1 MNFIQNSADCHAF
14 SPAALKLAITEN
26 SIKHS
31 KMPVYVNSIGSVSA
45 QKTFDNAI
53 FLEEIVRYNN
63 TVLEVIAPNYKDYIP
78 PAAARR
84 MAKGIK
90 MSTVSAKTAMTEA
103 AIEENEIDAII
114 VGTGLGCIGDSEK
127 FVSDIIDNDE
137 QFLTPTRFI
146 QSSHN
151 TVAGQIA
158 LGIGCKGHNFTY
170 VHSAISFE
178 SAVLDAKMQLENGE
192 ANHIL
197 VGGVDELVDHH
208 VNTHRLIGHIKQE
221 PVETL
226 SILKSATKGT
236 IFSEGANFFTLSSE
250 KRPSCYAELLGI
262 KTYNTLAE
270 NQLTAKTHAF
280 LSENGIEPDAIDVII
295 LGNNGDVEFDSY
307 YDTVASGFK
316 DTAQVYFK
324 HLSGEFDTA
333 SGFAFW
339 LANKILKEQ
348 RIPDVVRLNSVAVTA
363 PKSVLIYN
371 QYRGENHSLTL
382 LRKC

>member
-1 MNFIQNSADCHAF
+1 
-14 SPAALKLAITEN
+14 
-26 SIKHS
+26 
-31 KMPVYVNSIGSVSA
+31 MPVYVNSIGSVSA
-45 QKTFDNAI
+45 QKTFDNAL
-53 FLEEIVRYNN
+53 FLEKIVRY
-63 TVLEVIAPNYKDYIP
+63 TDSVLEIIAPAYKDYIP

-103 AIEENEIDAII
+103 GMEEGEIDAII

-158 LGIGCKGHNFTY
+158 LGMGCKGHNFTY
-170 VHSAISFE
+170 VHSTISFE
-178 SAVLDAKMQLENGE
+178 SALLDAKMQLENGE

-221 PVETL
+221 PVETM
-226 SILKSATKGT
+226 SVLKSGTKGAV
-236 IFSEGANFFTLSSE
+236 FSEGAHFFTLSNQ
-250 KRPSCYAELLGI
+250 KRSSCYAELLAV
-262 KTYNTLAE
+262 KTYNTLTEHQVSEKAIS
-270 NQLTAKTHAF
+270 F
-280 LSENGIEPDAIDVII
+280 LSENGMNPDSLDVII
-295 LGNNGDVEFDSY
+295 LGYNGDMEFDGY
-307 YDTVASGFK
+307 YDILAKGLLKNTP
-316 DTAQVYFK
+316 QIYFK
-324 HLSGEFDTA
+324 HLCGEFDTA
-333 SGFAFW
+333 SGFGFW
-339 LANKILKEQ
+339 LANKILKQ
-348 RIPDVVRLNSVAVTA
+348 QIIPDAVRLNSVVANSHKTT
-363 PKSVLIYN
+363 LIYN
-371 QYRGENHSLTL
+371 QYRGENHSFTL

>member
-1 MNFIQNSADCHAF
+1 
-14 SPAALKLAITEN
+14 
-26 SIKHS
+26 
-31 KMPVYVNSIGSVSA
+31 MPVYINSIGSVSA
-45 QKTFDNAI
+45 QKTFDNSL
-53 FLEEIVRYNN
+53 FLEDIVRYNE
-63 TVLEVIAPNYKDYIP
+63 TVLEIIAPDYKAYIP

-90 MSTVSAKTAMTEA
+90 MSTVSAKIAMAEA
-103 AIEENEIDAII
+103 AMEEDEIDAII

-127 FVSDIIDNDE
+127 FVSDIINNDE

-158 LGIGCKGHNFTY
+158 LGMSCKGHNFTY

-178 SAVLDAKMQLENGE
+178 SALLDAKMQLENGE

-208 VNTHRLIGHIKQE
+208 VNTHRIIGHIKQE
-221 PVETL
+221 PAETM
-226 SILKSATKGT
+226 SVLKSGTKGAV
-236 IFSEGANFFTLSSE
+236 FSEGAHFFTLSTE
-250 KRPSCYAELLGI
+250 KRPSCYAQLLAI

-270 NQLTAKTHAF
+270 DLVSEKTQSF
-280 LSENGIEPDAIDVII
+280 LSENGMEPDSVDVVI
-295 LGNNGDVEFDSY
+295 LGYNGDVEFDGY
-307 YDTVASGFK
+307 YDGLANGLFK
-316 DTAQVYFK
+316 NTPQVYFK
-324 HLSGEFDTA
+324 HLCGEFDTA

-339 LANKILKEQ
+339 LGNKILKQ
-348 RIPDVVRLNSVAVTA
+348 QTVPDAVRLNSVIANS
-363 PKSVLIYN
+363 PKNILIYN
-371 QYRGENHSLTL
+371 QYRGESHSLTL

>member
-1 MNFIQNSADCHAF
+1 MKKSVYINS
-14 SPAALKLAITEN
+14 
-26 SIKHS
+26 
-31 KMPVYVNSIGSVSA
+31 VGSVSA
-45 QKTFDNAI
+45 QKTFDNSH
-53 FLEEIVRYNN
+53 FLEDVVSYTD
-63 TVLEVIAPNYKDYIP
+63 TVLEIIAPDYKEYIP

-103 AIEENEIDAII
+103 QIEENEVDAII

-127 FVSDIIDNDE
+127 FVSDIINNDE

-158 LGIGCKGHNFTY
+158 LGMGCKGHNFTY

-178 SAVLDAKMQLENGE
+178 SALLDAKMQLENDE

-208 VNTHRLIGHIKQE
+208 VDTHRLIGHIKQE
-221 PVETL
+221 AVETMSVL
-226 SILKSATKGT
+226 SSGTKGA
-236 IFSEGANFFTLSSE
+236 IFSEGAHFFVLSNE
-250 KRPSCYAELLGI
+250 KRPSCYAELLAV
-262 KTYNTLAE
+262 KTYNTLSQEEVSEKVKLFLAE
-270 NQLTAKTHAF
+270 NKFT
-280 LSENGIEPDAIDVII
+280 PDTVDVVI
-295 LGNNGDVEFDSY
+295 LGNNGDLEFDGH
-307 YDTVASGFK
+307 YDKLTSGIFK
-316 DTAQVYFK
+316 NTPQTYFK

-333 SGFAFW
+333 SGFGFW
-339 LANKILKEQ
+339 LANKILKRQ
-348 RIPDVVRLNSVAVTA
+348 SVPKAVRLNSVEATS
-363 PKSVLIYN
+363 PKTILIYN

>member
-1 MNFIQNSADCHAF
+1 
-14 SPAALKLAITEN
+14 
-26 SIKHS
+26 
-31 KMPVYVNSIGSVSA
+31 MPVYINSIGSVSA
-45 QKTFDNAI
+45 QKTFDNSV
-53 FLEEIVRYNN
+53 FLEDIVRYED
-63 TVLEVIAPNYKDYIP
+63 TVLNIIAPDYKAYIP

-103 AIEENEIDAII
+103 EMEEDQIDAII

-158 LGIGCKGHNFTY
+158 LGMGCKGHNFTF

-178 SAVLDAKMQLENGE
+178 SAILDAQMQLLNDE
-192 ANHIL
+192 AAHIL

-208 VNTHRLIGHIKQE
+208 VNTHRLIGHIKKE

-226 SILKSATKGT
+226 SVLKSGT
-236 IFSEGANFFTLSSE
+236 PGAVFSEGAHFFVLSNK
-250 KRPSCYAELLGI
+250 KRTSCYAELLAV
-262 KTYNTLAE
+262 KTFNTLSQDQVAAKTKEFLAE
-270 NQLTAKTHAF
+270 NDMDEQ
-280 LSENGIEPDAIDVII
+280 AIDLVI
-295 LGNNGDVEFDSY
+295 LGYNGDVDFDGY
-307 YDTVASGFK
+307 YDSLANGLFAS
-316 DTAQVYFK
+316 TAQVYFK

-333 SGFAFW
+333 SGFGFW
-339 LANKILKEQ
+339 LANKILKHG
-348 RIPDVVRLNSVAVTA
+348 RVPDAVRLNSVEALS
-363 PKSVLIYN
+363 PKTLLIYN

>member
-1 MNFIQNSADCHAF
+1 
-14 SPAALKLAITEN
+14 
-26 SIKHS
+26 
-31 KMPVYVNSIGSVSA
+31 MPVYINSIGSVSA
-45 QKTFDNAI
+45 QKTFDDAL
-53 FLEEIVRYNN
+53 FLEDVIRYND
-63 TVLEVIAPNYKDYIP
+63 TVLEIIAPNYKDYIP

-103 AIEENEIDAII
+103 ALEENEIDAII

-127 FVSDIIDNDE
+127 FVRDIIDNEE

-158 LGIGCKGHNFTY
+158 LGMGCKGHNFTY

-178 SAVLDAKMQLENGE
+178 SAIMDAKMQLEEGE
-192 ANHIL
+192 ATHIL

-208 VNTHRLIGHIKQE
+208 INTHRLIGHIKQE
-221 PVETL
+221 PVETMSL
-226 SILKSATKGT
+226 LKSGTKGAV
-236 IFSEGANFFTLSSE
+236 FSEGSHFFTLSNE
-250 KRPSCYAELLGI
+250 KKPSCYAELLAV
-262 KTYNTLAE
+262 KTYNTLPKD
-270 NQLTAKTHAF
+270 QVSIKTQAF
-280 LSENGIEPDAIDVII
+280 LSECGVAPNTIDVII
-295 LGNNGDVEFDSY
+295 FGHNGDVEFDGY
-307 YDTVASGFK
+307 YDGLANGLFK
-316 DTAQVYFK
+316 DTGQVYFK

-333 SGFAFW
+333 SGFGFW
-339 LANKILKEQ
+339 LANKIVKKQ
-348 RIPDVVRLNSVAVTA
+348 YIPDVVKLNSIPVNA
-363 PKSVLIYN
+363 PETILIYN

>member
-1 MNFIQNSADCHAF
+1 M
-14 SPAALKLAITEN
+14 
-26 SIKHS
+26 KH
-31 KMPVYVNSIGSVSA
+31 PVYINSIGSVSA
-45 QKTFDNAI
+45 QKTFDNSL
-53 FLEEIVRYNN
+53 FLEEPIKHND
-63 TVLEVIAPNYKDYIP
+63 TVLNVIEPDYKAYIP

-103 AIEENEIDAII
+103 AIEESEVDAII

-127 FVSDIIDNDE
+127 FVSDIINNDE

-158 LGIGCKGHNFTY
+158 LGMGCKGHNFTY

-178 SAVLDAKMQLENGE
+178 SATLDAKMQLENGE

-197 VGGVDELVDHH
+197 VGGVDELVNHH
-208 VNTHRLIGHIKQE
+208 IDTHRLIGHIKQE
-221 PVETL
+221 AVETM
-226 SILKSATKGT
+226 SVLKSGTKGAV
-236 IFSEGANFFTLSSE
+236 FSEGAHFFVLSNTQ
-250 KRPSCYAELLGI
+250 RPSCYSELLAV
-262 KTYNTLAE
+262 KTFNTLSRDE
-270 NQLTAKTHAF
+270 VSKKVQSF
-280 LSENGIEPDAIDVII
+280 LSENELTSDAIDVVV
-295 LGNNGDVEFDSY
+295 LGYNGDVEFDGY
-307 YDTVASGFK
+307 YDELAEGIFK
-316 DTAQVYFK
+316 NTSQAYFK

-333 SGFAFW
+333 SGFGFW
-339 LANKILKEQ
+339 LANKIVKQ
-348 RIPDVVRLNSVAVTA
+348 QTVPKAVQLNAIKVES
-363 PKSVLIYN
+363 PKTILIYN

>member
-1 MNFIQNSADCHAF
+1 M
-14 SPAALKLAITEN
+14 K
-26 SIKHS
+26 K
-31 KMPVYVNSIGSVSA
+31 PVYINSIGSVSA
-45 QKTFDNAI
+45 QKTFDNSL
-53 FLEEIVRYNN
+53 FLDEPINHN
-63 TVLEVIAPNYKDYIP
+63 DTVLKVIEPDYKAYIP

-137 QFLTPTRFI
+137 QYLTPTRFI

-158 LGIGCKGHNFTY
+158 LGMGCKGHNFTY

-178 SAVLDAKMQLENGE
+178 SAVLDAKMQLENRE
-192 ANHIL
+192 ADNIL
-197 VGGVDELVDHH
+197 IGGVDELVNHH
-208 VNTHRLIGHIKQE
+208 ITTHRLIGHIKPE
-221 PVETL
+221 AVETMSL
-226 SILKSATKGT
+226 LKSGT
-236 IFSEGANFFTLSSE
+236 EGAVFSEGAHFFVLSNEKRHSCYSELLAIKTFNTLSRDVVS
-250 KRPSCYAELLGI
+250 K
-262 KTYNTLAE
+262 NV
-270 NQLTAKTHAF
+270 HAF
-280 LSENGIEPDAIDVII
+280 LSENGLTSDEIDVII
-295 LGNNGDVEFDSY
+295 LGHNGDIEFDGY
-307 YDTVASGFK
+307 YDELAEGIFK
-316 DTAQVYFK
+316 NTCQTYFK

-333 SGFAFW
+333 SGFGFW
-339 LANKILKEQ
+339 LANKIVKYQ
-348 RIPDVVRLNSVAVTA
+348 RVPSSVQLNNVKTDA
-363 PKSVLIYN
+363 PKTVLIYN

>member
-1 MNFIQNSADCHAF
+1 
-14 SPAALKLAITEN
+14 
-26 SIKHS
+26 
-31 KMPVYVNSIGSVSA
+31 MPVYINSIGSVSA
-45 QKTFDNAI
+45 QKTFDKSL
-53 FLEEIVRYNN
+53 FLEEIEHYND
-63 TVLEVIAPNYKDYIP
+63 TVLEIIAPNYKDYIP

-90 MSTVSAKTAMTEA
+90 MSTVSAKNAMTEA
-103 AIEENEIDAII
+103 AIEEGEIDAII
-114 VGTGLGCIGDSEK
+114 VGTGLGCIGESEK
-127 FVSDIIDNDE
+127 FVSDIINNNE

-158 LGIGCKGHNFTY
+158 LGMGCKGHNFTY

-208 VNTHRLIGHIKQE
+208 VSTHRLIGHIKQE
-221 PVETL
+221 PVETM
-226 SILKSATKGT
+226 SVLKSGTKGAV
-236 IFSEGANFFTLSSE
+236 FSEGAHFFTLSSE
-250 KRPSCYAELLGI
+250 KRASCYAELLAV

-270 NQLTAKTHAF
+270 GQVPEKVTSF
-280 LSENGIEPDAIDVII
+280 LFENGIEPDAVDVII
-295 LGNNGDVEFDSY
+295 LGYNGDVEFDGY
-307 YDTVASGFK
+307 YDGLANGSFK
-316 DTAQVYFK
+316 DTTQVYFK

-333 SGFAFW
+333 SGFGFW
-339 LANKILKEQ
+339 LANKILKKQ
-348 RIPDVVRLNSVAVTA
+348 TIPKAVRLNSVTENSI
-363 PKSVLIYN
+363 KTVLIYN

>member
-1 MNFIQNSADCHAF
+1 
-14 SPAALKLAITEN
+14 
-26 SIKHS
+26 
-31 KMPVYVNSIGSVSA
+31 MPVYINSIGSVSA
-45 QKTFDNAI
+45 QRTFDNSI
-53 FLEEIVRYNN
+53 FLEEIVRYTD
-63 TVLEVIAPNYKDYIP
+63 TVLEIITPNYKDYIP

-103 AIEENEIDAII
+103 GMEEDEIDAII

-127 FVSDIIDNDE
+127 FVSDILDNDE

-158 LGIGCKGHNFTY
+158 LGMGCMGHNFTY

-178 SAVLDAKMQLENGE
+178 SAVLDAKMLLENGE
-192 ANHIL
+192 AKHIL

-221 PVETL
+221 PVETM
-226 SILKSATKGT
+226 SVLKSGTKGA
-236 IFSEGANFFTLSSE
+236 IFSEGAHFFTLSSE
-250 KRPSCYAELLGI
+250 KRPSCYAELLAV
-262 KTYNTLAE
+262 KTLNTLGE
-270 NQLTAKTHAF
+270 NQVSGKTRSF
-280 LSENGIEPDAIDVII
+280 LSENGIEPDAVDVII
-295 LGNNGDVEFDSY
+295 LGYNGDAEFDGY
-307 YDTVASGFK
+307 YDTLANALFK
-316 DTAQVYFK
+316 DAVQVYFK

-333 SGFAFW
+333 SGFGFW
-339 LANKILKEQ
+339 LGNKILKEQ
-348 RIPDVVRLNSVAVTA
+348 TIPDAVRMNSVATNS
-363 PKSVLIYN
+363 PKTVLIYN